1 MQDTWDK
8 DVKALAKWCMQL
20 LMWQLFPSKYLK
32 GVVAAILSAATHTNW
47 HTRVAALTFLPPIV
61 FR

>member
-8 DVKALAKWCMQL
+8 DVKALAKWC
-20 LMWQLFPSKYLK
+20 KYLK

>member
-8 DVKALAKWCMQL
+8 DVKALAKKCMQY
-20 LMWQLFPSKYLK
+20 LMWQPFPANHLE
-32 GVVAAILSAATHTNW
+32 GVVAAVMSAATHTNW